1 MCERKE
7 ILTSALIFVTGLFCL
22 AIAPVA
28 LFRALGLRTE
38 TQGGKAADGQTAE
51 RQRFEIIQVRD
62 SGKPLWE
69 KTWGEEEGESIVYR
83 YDYFAEE
90 QCLKQEDGAVCA
102 DNVDTMHLNDVW
114 FSVPAGGTRGF
125 GDPVFSSA
133 LLTKAQRQAQQEWND
148 RDVTSVQYEKAFQRK
163 IELAREMIR
172 EGYLQDYLAG
182 YLQQYPEIDPQNRV
196 WTLEYM
202 DGGWTDRPEDGVRW
216 CDLRYRLITTA
227 ENGEIVAV
235 GRLEI
240 HQNSLVSDHAAR
252 TEVSCV
258 MDPVGSG
265 IGRLLSDGSSDG
277 GEIRVGRVHGQNFP
291 DEATARDFVEQRGA
305 ALMLPEGADQT
316 VRWKYRPEQ
325 GYWYTYLVCEGRSAD
340 YDITIAIPLMTGE
353 EDGWYAASRI
363 RKQADNKSAC
373 AYALSAVMQTLR
385 ITPYV
390 YCVREGDT
398 LTDIGRRYAPDERP
412 HDAVCRIAER
422 NGIDNPDLIYP
433 GQRLI
438 LPEDYTGKA
447 WKAGLQ

>member
-22 AIAPVA
+22 AAAPVA
-28 LFRALGLRTE
+28 LFRTMGLGAE
-38 TQGGKAADGQTAE
+38 TGGGKETDRQAAEQ
-51 RQRFEIIQVRD
+51 QRFETILVRD
-62 SGKPLWE
+62 NGKPLWE
-69 KTWGEEEGESIVYR
+69 KTWGEDDGESVVYQ
-83 YDYFAEE
+83 YDYFTEE
-90 QCLKQEDGAVCA
+90 QRLQQENGVVCA
-102 DNVDTMHLNDVW
+102 DDVDTMHLNDIW
-114 FSVPAGGTRGF
+114 FSVPVGGTRGI

-133 LLTKAQRQAQQEWND
+133 LLTEAQWQARQEWND